1 MFEKNLTYE
10 YIMNENE
17 EREYL
22 AQNSFVGLSLDGSF
36 LPCPTLRILDN
47 IKKHFQWSYYISQ
60 KSLDFGWKKFG
71 SEVLSS
77 SFQAAALCT
86 VTFGVCSGL
95 NIQHVNGYTYDF
107 WMMSFTVYASLIFIS
122 NVTLL
127 VRTEHISVFLLFWI
141 IGFSILPYLI
151 LNYVFDTQL
160 DVENGSQYLI
170 NKMSETS
177 HYYLV
182 LSANIMIAF
191 MIEMWR
197 RLRQVFWKPR
207 INDYFKT
214 LLKEG
219 KAGEDKYFTEDILKS
234 FVQVQ
239 EPIKKKSSNI
249 KDKRFSLDLSLDSE
263 KAERRGEEDSAL
275 PDVKVFPRYAGSN
288 VEVHHRDNHL
298 MTSKSRFQ
306 FVEESENDDP
316 QAPQELEAKNEV
328 APDPENAE
336 KENLSVHVNNSS
348 VQTPFSGTHVQI
360 PVTGKGG
367 VLGKAKEL

>member
-1 MFEKNLTYE
+1 
-10 YIMNENE
+10 MNENE

-22 AQNSFVGLSLDGSF
+22 ADNAFVGQSLDGSF
-36 LPCPTLRILDN
+36 LPCPTLRIFDN

-77 SFQAAALCT
+77 TFQAAALCT

-95 NIQHVNGYTYDF
+95 NIQHINGYTYDF
-107 WMMSFTVYASLIFIS
+107 WMMSFTVYASLVFIT

-182 LSANIMIAF
+182 LAANVMAAF
-191 MIEMWR
+191 LIETWR
-197 RLRQVFWKPR
+197 RFRQVFWKPR
-207 INDYFKT
+207 INDYFKV

-219 KAGEDKYFTEDILKS
+219 KAGEDKYFSEEILKN
-234 FVQVQ
+234 FVQMQ
-239 EPIKKKSSNI
+239 EPIKKKASNVR
-249 KDKRFSLDLSLDSE
+249 DKRNSLDLSHESDNPDN
-263 KAERRGEEDSAL
+263 RGDQDFVMPE
-275 PDVKVFPRYAGSN
+275 VQVFPRRQGSN
-288 VEVHHRDNHL
+288 MEGHLRENHL
-298 MTSKSRFQ
+298 ITSKSRFQ
-306 FVEESENDDP
+306 LAEGEENDP
-316 QAPQELEAKNEV
+316 PCAKFGLEAKDHETS
-328 APDPENAE
+328 NAE
-336 KENLSVHVNNSS
+336 IQEKLSVHVNNSS
-348 VQTPFSGTHVQI
+348 AQTPFSDSRAAIPGTGNDLQ
-360 PVTGKGG
+360 
-367 VLGKAKEL
+367 LGKTAEP

>member
-1 MFEKNLTYE
+1 
-10 YIMNENE
+10 
-17 EREYL
+17 
-22 AQNSFVGLSLDGSF
+22 
-36 LPCPTLRILDN
+36 
-47 IKKHFQWSYYISQ
+47 
-60 KSLDFGWKKFG
+60 
-71 SEVLSS
+71 
-77 SFQAAALCT
+77 
-86 VTFGVCSGL
+86 
-95 NIQHVNGYTYDF
+95 VNGYTYDF

-170 NKMSETS
+170 NQMSETS

-249 KDKRFSLDLSLDSE
+249 KDKRFSLDLSHDSE

>member
-1 MFEKNLTYE
+1 
-10 YIMNENE
+10 MNENE

-22 AQNSFVGLSLDGSF
+22 ADNAFVGQSLDGSF
-36 LPCPTLRILDN
+36 LPCPTLRIFDN

-77 SFQAAALCT
+77 TFQAAALCT

-95 NIQHVNGYTYDF
+95 NIQHINGYTYDF
-107 WMMSFTVYASLIFIS
+107 WMMSFTVYASLVFIT

-182 LSANIMIAF
+182 LAANIMIAF
-191 MIEMWR
+191 LIETWR

-207 INDYFKT
+207 INDYFKY

-219 KAGEDKYFTEDILKS
+219 KIGDDKYFSEEILKG
-234 FVQVQ
+234 FIQMQ
-239 EPIKKKSSNI
+239 EPIKKKPSNMN
-249 KDKRFSLDLSLDSE
+249 DKHFSLDLSHDSD
-263 KAERRGEEDSAL
+263 KADHRGEQDSAM
-275 PDVKVFPRYAGSN
+275 PEVQVFPRQPRPN
-288 VEVHHRDNHL
+288 LEVRHQDNNL

-306 FVEESENDDP
+306 FVEENENDACNAGPD
-316 QAPQELEAKNEV
+316 LEAKKHEASN
-328 APDPENAE
+328 PDIQE
-336 KENLSVHVNNSS
+336 KMSVHVNKSS
-348 VQTPFSGTHVQI
+348 VQTPFSDSRVPGNGLSGRAGEQ
-360 PVTGKGG
+360 
-367 VLGKAKEL
+367 

>member
-10 YIMNENE
+10 YIMSENE
-17 EREYL
+17 ERDYFTDN
-22 AQNSFVGLSLDGSF
+22 AFIGQSLDGSF
-36 LPCPTLRILDN
+36 LPCPTLKIIDN

-71 SEVLSS
+71 SEALSS

-107 WMMSFTVYASLIFIS
+107 WMMSFTVYASLIFIT

-182 LSANIMIAF
+182 LAANVMIAF
-191 MIEMWR
+191 LIETWR

-207 INDYFKT
+207 INDYFKY

-219 KAGEDKYFTEDILKS
+219 KVTEDKYFAEEILKG
-234 FVQVQ
+234 FVQMQ
-239 EPIKKKSSNI
+239 EPIKKKPSNI
-249 KDKRFSLDLSLDSE
+249 KDKRFSLDLSRESD
-263 KAERRGEEDSAL
+263 KADRQGEQDSAM
-275 PDVKVFPRYAGSN
+275 PEVQVFPRHPRQN
-288 VEVHHRDNHL
+288 LEVHHQDNHL

-306 FVEESENDDP
+306 FVEENENDASKAEP
-316 QAPQELEAKNEV
+316 ELEAKNYE
-328 APDPENAE
+328 ASNAE
-336 KENLSVHVNNSS
+336 IQEKMSVHVNKSS
-348 VQTPFSGTHVQI
+348 VQTPFSDSRVVI
-360 PVTGKGG
+360 PAPGNGLPGQTC
-367 VLGKAKEL
+367 EP